1 MSNLAETILRDVK
14 RYSLTQLGPVEG
26 GQWLHYPDVLAAL
39 TAALNPALSERAGEV
54 LEGVSDG
61 AWKVVRNRDKTLNV
75 VSGADADGDTHK
87 ICLVNGADEANAR
100 FIAWCREGVP
110 ALLAQNAALRA
121 ERDAQ
126 RRDLE
131 KTIRNQRAELRR
143 LQALERVH
151 WQSVERWRGTREGL
165 EGKVKAAEAE
175 RDALISQH
183 AVMMMERD
191 AALFDVEAAEAQNAA
206 LTARVERLT
215 GALDKAR
222 TQDRDPDYVYD
233 EEWEYTMRWDE
244 WPDLVD
250 GHDLTEPMPIY
261 TLYKGP
267 TKWVVQ
273 IPIDTDGDG
282 ETDDFETK
290 LFDSEETARAALSA
304 TTEEGHD
311 PQA

>member
-1 MSNLAETILRDVK
+1 MTDYTNLIARLRGLSSAARNPLIVADPLEHAADEALAAIAALQAQV
-14 RYSLTQLGPVEG
+14 REMAL
-26 GQWLHYPDVLAAL
+26 DVLAA
-39 TAALNPALSERAGEV
+39 
-54 LEGVSDG
+54 
-61 AWKVVRNRDKTLNV
+61 
-75 VSGADADGDTHK
+75 SGQAQ
-87 ICLVNGADEANAR
+87 EAYQ
-100 FIAWCREGVP
+100 
-110 ALLAQNAALRA
+110 AQL
-121 ERDAQ
+121 
-126 RRDLE
+126 
-131 KTIRNQRAELRR
+131 
-143 LQALERVH
+143 
-151 WQSVERWRGTREGL
+151 
-165 EGKVKAAEAE
+165 
-175 RDALISQH
+175 
-183 AVMMMERD
+183 
-191 AALFDVEAAEAQNAA
+191 AAEAQIAA
-206 LTARVERLT
+206 LTARVEGLT

-304 TTEEGHD
+304 ATEQGHE
-311 PQA
+311 